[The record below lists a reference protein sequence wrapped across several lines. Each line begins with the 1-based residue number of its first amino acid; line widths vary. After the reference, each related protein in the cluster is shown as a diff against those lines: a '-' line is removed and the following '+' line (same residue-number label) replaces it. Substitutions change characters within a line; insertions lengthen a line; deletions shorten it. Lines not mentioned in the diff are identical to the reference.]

1 MKIKLFKKLLWLLAL
16 SIGLM
21 SCKKNETP
29 KPNDVPNQGD
39 TYPNITEG
47 KVFLPVLTHRPDI
60 GEVLKVEAKR
70 NGKFEKVIRD
80 KKIYGHFCN
89 IYEFSYT
96 GMDIAKASYIIRKA
110 DGALVKVVFEN
121 IKEGDASKIKDLA
134 KKNGFDDSHICAK
147 RESGRL
153 AIDGAEGLFCLSYY
167 DLDKTFSFWQYGRE
181 SLDAPALSALPHSVF
196 INARIGQNYSEI
208 KSFETGRGS
217 TVSREDK
224 VKSGPHKGKVMY
236 VLFKINATVVPP
248 NSLIGYSFN
257 WDEDAPADKLG
268 KCRVFGC
275 FFKET
280 SYFYYRDD
288 IWGALLPAENF
299 LTQCKEE
306 AYVWEADFLALD
318 NDYKHITCD
327 RFFNATTKIVLESY
341 RKSFSDIYSGAE
353 CSAIYFRKR

>member
-1 MKIKLFKKLLWLLAL
+1 MTTKFFQKLLWFLAL

-29 KPNDVPNQGD
+29 KPNDVPDLVD

-47 KVFLPVLTHRPDI
+47 KVFLPVLTHRPNI
-60 GEVLKVEAKR
+60 GELVKVEAKR
-70 NGKFEKVIRD
+70 NGHFKKVIRD
-80 KKIYGHFCN
+80 TEKYGHFCN

-96 GMDIAKASYIIRKA
+96 DMDIAKASYIIRRA
-110 DGALVKVVFEN
+110 DGALVEVVFEN

-153 AIDGAEGLFCLSYY
+153 AIDGAEGLFCLSYH
-167 DLDKTFSFWQYGRE
+167 DWDKTFRFWQYGRE
-181 SLDAPALSALPHSVF
+181 SLDAPALSALPDSVF
-196 INARIGQNYSEI
+196 INARIGQIYSEI
-208 KSFETGRGS
+208 KRFEMGRGS
-217 TVSREDK
+217 TFVHEAK
-224 VKSGPHKGKVMY
+224 VESGPHEGKVTE

-248 NSLIGYSFN
+248 NSLIGYGFN

-268 KCRVFGC
+268 KCDVLGC

-280 SYFYYRDD
+280 SYFYFRDD

-306 AYVWEADFLALD
+306 AYVWETDFLAMD
-318 NDYKHITCD
+318 NDYNHIICD

-341 RKSFSDIYSGAE
+341 RKSFSGIYSGAE
-353 CSAIYFRKR
+353 CSAIFFWKK